1 MARVITAITVNPG
14 VFRNWQPPNLK
25 PFRRLRTTLPLL
37 FAWTYSYLNACIGS
51 MRVARR
57 AGR

>member
-1 MARVITAITVNPG
+1 MARVITTITINPG
-14 VFRNWQPPNLK
+14 IFRNCQPPNLK
-25 PFRRLRTTLPLL
+25 PFRRLLTTLPLL
-37 FAWTYSYLNACIGS
+37 IVWTYSYLNACIGS